1 MKEISRVFT
10 ENERRR
16 LRLLLLIL
24 GLSLVFLFL
33 VSLRERRSFHR
44 LEDALAGRKT
54 EFAKINPERAA
65 ASTEWDRWAQ
75 AEKDLGELK
84 AKYFYQEKDGANA
97 LRLDLQQLF
106 AESGISARTLKF
118 DYIDLERENARK
130 VNVTFNFTGTYP
142 TLKRFLKAVERF
154 PRFLCLERLDFV
166 RISGGGNTLELR
178 AVLAGYYAYL

>member
-1 MKEISRVFT
+1 MKELSRVFT
-10 ENERRR
+10 EKERQR

-44 LEDALAGRKT
+44 LEGALAGRKT
-54 EFAKINPERAA
+54 EFAKIDLERAT
-65 ASTEWDRWAQ
+65 ASIERDRWAQ

-97 LRLDLQQLF
+97 LRLDLQQIF

-118 DYIDLERENARK
+118 DYVDLERENARK
-130 VNVTFNFTGTYP
+130 VSVTFNFTGTYP
-142 TLKRFLKAVERF
+142 TLKRFLETVEQF

-166 RISGGGNTLELR
+166 RITGGGNTLELR